1 MRPSFA
7 LNFTDDG
14 ITLLHRTAQGWV
26 EVGST
31 PFESPA
37 LDAALKDI
45 LATAHGL
52 EPSGVTTMLLIP
64 QSQIRYFEF
73 VAPGPDESSRRTQIA
88 TLLEGRTPYEVEEL
102 VFDWLDAN
110 DHVKVA
116 VVARETLQEAEAFAA
131 QYDFAPQAFATLPLA
146 KDSHLRPPFFGPT
159 SLNTAPAALLREDEA
174 FRVIPQELA
183 AIVDKSEDIPQDNP
197 VGDNMEDL
205 PAADPIDIARSNL
218 AADSPTASVLDQDDP
233 APEVIAAAESPA
245 SQDPAPVEPEPEQP
259 EPVEPEPEIQPE
271 PEPEAPQPEPEVPAP
286 IEEPA
291 PTEVP
296 TPTEVPAPIEV
307 PVPAPEEPAPAPVEM
322 PDETPVEMPLDL
334 PEIAPATPIELPV
347 EDAPLELPP
356 ARSFSE
362 FAPPEPLSV
371 NPVSLESPVTAAPKF
386 RGPPTQIIA
395 PPKAAPLE
403 PAPLAIDDEAPM
415 ALDVPTGTPV
425 EPNLRKPIINTAN
438 IPMAPMPDDVPAAP
452 PSLALTAFASR
463 RKALQESGAASRL
476 TIHPR
481 SDLTPPEEDLTTA
494 SAAPQIESP
503 TASVEPEV
511 SAPVIAASAM
521 NDQPVAPSVVA
532 ERRTPVYGFDE
543 PPLQRP
549 TISAPSLGGL
559 GGATRSAPAE
569 AASASKALR
578 NLGSLVGGPKL
589 GSKLKRPDATP
600 VVSAPVISTPKM
612 VEPMLRAPK
621 PEPKVEPSF
630 DAIAE
635 PTLSA
640 PALQATPSLRA
651 TAREPLLASAS
662 NTQERGPQDR
672 GGQAEMDAAA
682 MKAAVV
688 ASVKANPV
696 KIAPLAAAFELVPV
710 APAALRDTATK
721 KEPVKPLHSAP
732 ARVTADA
739 RSPLTAAPDDLIKG
753 LGMRGNIDPPR
764 SKFLLPVLL
773 GLLLLCLAVIAG
785 WASYTSQ
792 TQAPAVETNAP
803 LADPPAPAEGE
814 AAPSPEQSTALEP
827 ATDDEMLAD
836 EQDPTELALE
846 GAGSIA
852 EEDDDLP
859 LTVDPALARAAKMA
873 AAAQAQGTAVIMQ
886 ASLQTS
892 QIPQAQPAVVT
903 AAVTA
908 HHTGPR
914 DEVFVS
920 GMEAPLDAVVET
932 VAMAAPKALAEPE
945 VAPLAPA
952 APQPFG
958 TVYKF
963 DDEGKILPTKQGT
976 VTPDGVTL
984 LDGRPKRLPPS
995 RPDSLNAAT
1004 ADVVNA
1010 PAEEPASLVIDPAHG
1025 KKKPRLRPADLKVEK
1040 AAEASG
1046 APDLPE
1052 ADQRYA
1058 GMKPKSRPPTIAAA
1072 AEESRRA
1079 SEAASIATNAAVAAA
1094 ISEATQSDVSPL
1106 AIAVS
1111 RTPEARPRSLATAAV
1126 ITPPAAVASAQQGLA
1141 SASTAAPAVK
1151 GKPAEQPQTNRSARV
1166 TSHDEDEADEE
1177 PEEVARAAPRIPVSA
1192 NLAKQATYTKALN
1205 LSKLNLIGVYGT
1217 PSKRHALIRT
1227 SNGRYTKVKVG
1238 DKIDGGQVQS
1248 IGTNELRY
1256 VKGSKVMSLTMPK
1269 S

>member
-31 PFESPA
+31 PFETPA

-88 TLLEGRTPYEVEEL
+88 TLLEGRTPYEVDEL

-131 QYDFAPQAFATLPLA
+131 QYDFAPQAFATVPLA
-146 KDSHLRPPFFGPT
+146 KDAHLRLPFFGPT
-159 SLNTAPAALLREDEA
+159 SRSTAPAALLREDEP

-183 AIVDKSEDIPQDNP
+183 AIVDKSEDIPQDNL
-197 VGDNMEDL
+197 VGDLVEDIFL
-205 PAADPIDIARSNL
+205 ADPTDIAPV
-218 AADSPTASVLDQDDP
+218 DSVSDSASDKDDP
-233 APEVIAAAESPA
+233 TPEVIAAAETPA
-245 SQDPAPVEPEPEQP
+245 PQDPAPVEPEPEQP
-259 EPVEPEPEIQPE
+259 APVEPEPEIQPE
-271 PEPEAPQPEPEVPAP
+271 PEPEAPQPEPEVPAAP

-291 PTEVP
+291 PSEVP
-296 TPTEVPAPIEV
+296 LPTPED
-307 PVPAPEEPAPAPVEM
+307 PVPAPVEM
-322 PDETPVEMPLDL
+322 PNDTPVEMPLDL

-347 EDAPLELPP
+347 EEAPVELPP
-356 ARSFSE
+356 ARPFSE

-371 NPVSLESPVTAAPKF
+371 NPVSLESPVTMAPKF

-395 PPKAAPLE
+395 PPK
-403 PAPLAIDDEAPM
+403 PAPLDIDDEAPM
-415 ALDVPTGTPV
+415 ALDVPTDTPV

-481 SDLTPPEEDLTTA
+481 SDLTPPEEDLTAA
-494 SAAPQIESP
+494 SAAPQIDGP
-503 TASVEPEV
+503 TALVKPEV
-511 SAPVIAASAM
+511 SAPIIAAAAL
-521 NDQPVAPSVVA
+521 NDQPVAPSVAPSVVA

-549 TISAPSLGGL
+549 ASSAPALGGL

-600 VVSAPVISTPKM
+600 VVQAPVISTPKM
-612 VEPMLRAPK
+612 VEPLLRAPK
-621 PEPKVEPSF
+621 PEPKVDPSL
-630 DAIAE
+630 DAIAV
-635 PTLSA
+635 PTLNA
-640 PALQATPSLRA
+640 PALQATPPLRA

-662 NTQERGPQDR
+662 NTQERG
-672 GGQAEMDAAA
+672 GQAEMDAAA
-682 MKAAVV
+682 VKAAVV

-696 KIAPLAAAFELVPV
+696 KITPLAAEVEQKPV
-710 APAALRDTATK
+710 APAALRDTATAK
-721 KEPVKPLHSAP
+721 DTVKPLHAAP

-764 SKFLLPVLL
+764 SKFLLPVLV
-773 GLLLLCLAVIAG
+773 GLLLLGLAVIAG

-792 TQAPAVETNAP
+792 TQTPPTETNVP
-803 LADPPAPAEGE
+803 LAEQPAPAEGE
-814 AAPSPEQSTALEP
+814 AAPPPEQSTALEP
-827 ATDDEMLAD
+827 AADDEMLAD

-873 AAAQAQGTAVIMQ
+873 AVPQAQGDAVVMQ
-886 ASLQTS
+886 ASLQAS
-892 QIPQAQPAVVT
+892 QIPQVQPAVAT
-903 AAVTA
+903 AAVA
-908 HHTGPR
+908 ANHTGPR

-920 GMEAPLDAVVET
+920 GVEAPLDAVVET
-932 VAMAAPKALAEPE
+932 VAMTAPKALAEPE
-945 VAPLAPA
+945 VVPLAPA

-995 RPDSLNAAT
+995 RPESLNAAT
-1004 ADVVNA
+1004 AAVVNA
-1010 PAEEPASLVIDPAHG
+1010 PVEEPASLVIDPAHG
-1025 KKKPRLRPADLKVEK
+1025 KQKPRLRPTDLNVEK
-1040 AAEASG
+1040 AADASG
-1046 APDLPE
+1046 ALDAPE
-1052 ADQRYA
+1052 ADPRYA

-1094 ISEATQSDVSPL
+1094 ISEAAQSDVSPL

-1126 ITPPAAVASAQQGLA
+1126 ITPPAAVASAQQALA
-1141 SASTAAPAVK
+1141 SASTAAPTVK
-1151 GKPAEQPQTNRSARV
+1151 GKAAEQPQNNRTARV

-1177 PEEVARAAPRIPVSA
+1177 PEEVAQAAPRIPVSA

-1248 IGTNELRY
+1248 IGANELRY